1 MLGPGPGPKRPGR
14 QDVGGEGVGRCRN
27 ILTGMGRCEEE
38 LATQNELDVERLHH
52 PCVLFGLLYVCTYTV
67 THTREATEGYLRAGY
82 RRLVPCRIGSTGG

>member
-38 LATQNELDVERLHH
+38 LATQNLLDVEHLHH
-52 PCVLFGLLYVCTYTV
+52 PCVHFGLL
-67 THTREATEGYLRAGY
+67 
-82 RRLVPCRIGSTGG
+82 